1 MVDNFAV
8 VLVTDGVHQLSDLMD
23 GLVVMVM
30 RELLLMDGSE
40 VFTFVMASDVL
51 LVVMAALE
59 VSLMIVVF
67 VVNGALVVRGL
78 LVATVVITVVFSLAV
93 VVLGRGDSHDGSEC
107 ERFHF

>member
-40 VFTFVMASDVL
+40 VFSFVMASDVL
-51 LVVMAALE
+51 LVVMTALE

-67 VVNGALVVRGL
+67 VVNGALV
-78 LVATVVITVVFSLAV
+78 ATVVITVMFSLAV